1 MKKIIF
7 TILTTIALLG
17 LVFKILN
24 PNQQW
29 SNQNFLEYMAQC
41 PNIKVEDVISII
53 QTDWGSLDFIRTLF
67 NTIIT
72 VFNFAIKIISNITQ
86 AILYII
92 YLIGYFFNIS
102 EVTNNQNTS
111 SGGGGGDG
119 WRGGR

>member
-1 MKKIIF
+1 MKKIVF
-7 TILTTIALLG
+7 TILTTLTLLG
-17 LVFKILN
+17 IVFKILN
-24 PNQQW
+24 PEQNWNNQE
-29 SNQNFLEYMAQC
+29 FLEYMSRC
-41 PNIKVEDVISII
+41 PNIRVEDVISVI

-92 YLIGYFFNIS
+92 YLIGYFFNIT
-102 EVTNNQNTS
+102 EKIDNQNTS

>member
-1 MKKIIF
+1 MKKVIF

-29 SNQNFLEYMAQC
+29 SNQEFLEYMAEC
-41 PNIKVEDVISII
+41 PDIRVEDVISTI
-53 QTDWGSLDFIRTLF
+53 QSNWGSLDFIRTLF

-72 VFNFAIKIISNITQ
+72 VFNFAIKIISNVTQ

-92 YLIGYFFNIS
+92 HLIGYFFNIAN
-102 EVTNNQNTS
+102 VTNDQNTP
-111 SGGGGGDG
+111 SGGGGEG

>member
-1 MKKIIF
+1 MKKIVF
-7 TILTTIALLG
+7 TILTSIALLG

-24 PNQQW
+24 PEEQW
-29 SNQNFLEYMAQC
+29 SNQEFLEYMAEC
-41 PNIKVEDVISII
+41 PNIRVEDVISTI
-53 QTDWGSLDFIRTLF
+53 QSDWGSLDFIRTLF

-92 YLIGYFFNIS
+92 HLIGYFFNIS

-111 SGGGGGDG
+111 NGAGGGEG

>member
-1 MKKIIF
+1 MKKVIF

-24 PNQQW
+24 PNEQW
-29 SNQNFLEYMAQC
+29 SNQDFLEYMSEC
-41 PNIKVEDVISII
+41 PQVKVEDVISTI
-53 QTDWGSLDFIRTLF
+53 QSDWGALDFIRTLF

-92 YLIGYFFNIS
+92 HLIGYFFNIV
-102 EVTNNQNTS
+102 EVTNDQNTS
-111 SGGGGGDG
+111 SGGGGGEG